1 MESKNFM
8 LDYTPDAVRVINRKV
23 NELLLKYNDPAK
35 DMSVDPSV
43 DINRIANACGIK
55 EIKYVS
61 PDQFDG
67 EHAMFKDGIVKID
80 ETDTAGQRVFD
91 LAHEVG
97 HIVFNHITKSVE
109 VKINLPDTGENS
121 DFALFTTSVVYEAA
135 RQGARKKSE
144 LPPEERIIEDFFDYF
159 AANLL
164 IPIDRFQLWE
174 DKSDKEIAEAFK
186 VEEKCIK
193 KRRSEVEYET
203 DILTVMMKPCPIQA
217 VIDPDVKLDIEAMV
231 REVNNQ

>member
-1 MESKNFM
+1 MESKSFM
-8 LDYTPDAVRVINRKV
+8 LDFSPEAVRVINRKV
-23 NELLLKYNDPAK
+23 NELLFNYDDLAK

-55 EIKYVS
+55 EVKYVS
-61 PDQFDG
+61 PDQLDG
-67 EHAMFKDGIVKID
+67 EHAVFKDGVVKID
-80 ETDTAGQRVFD
+80 ETDTEGQRIFD

-97 HIVFNHITKSVE
+97 HIVFNHITKFVE
-109 VKINLPDTGENS
+109 LKINLPDRGENS
-121 DFALFTTSVVYEAA
+121 DFALFTTSLVYEAA

-144 LPPEERIIEDFFDYF
+144 LPPEEQRIEDFFFFF

-193 KRRSEVEYET
+193 KRRQEVEIET
-203 DILTVMMKPCPIQA
+203 GILTETMKPCPTEN

-231 REVNNQ
+231 KEVNSQ